1 MLASHGSVGL
11 RWLTEPA
18 RGLCSRLSAGFRPVE
33 WNGMWFGIGFWG
45 VEEEWMVEV
54 DVASDVGDVLSVAT
68 PVKGKEYT
76 YV

>member
-1 MLASHGSVGL
+1 
-11 RWLTEPA
+11 
-18 RGLCSRLSAGFRPVE
+18 
-33 WNGMWFGIGFWG
+33 MWFGIGFWG

-76 YV
+76 